1 MAIFTA
7 MLIVPWTIRNYVVFQ
22 RIMPIR
28 SNALAEVY
36 FTNCGFGT
44 HPLGQSMEYQNL
56 GEAAFTA
63 QASRRAVEYV
73 RSHPVTFVE
82 DSLRRA
88 MWFWIYPINFWPL
101 SVVIDLGALAGLI
114 IGLRKSR
121 EATLP
126 LIAVLALYPLIYYAS
141 QVVSRYRHPIDPI
154 LYALSG
160 VALSRMIQR
169 RAARLSHLSI

>member
-1 MAIFTA
+1 
-7 MLIVPWTIRNYVVFQ
+7 
-22 RIMPIR
+22 
-28 SNALAEVY
+28 
-36 FTNCGFGT
+36 
-44 HPLGQSMEYQNL
+44 
-56 GEAAFTA
+56 
-63 QASRRAVEYV
+63 
-73 RSHPVTFVE
+73 VTFVE